1 MPTRKTRALL
11 NVTLLSAAVLLVS
24 LPCTSRVSGP
34 GGGDDTATQTLSQQR
49 DKYQKEVEDELQ
61 QLRHEIDDLQAKAPK
76 KSDALRK
83 DYNQQMAELK
93 HKRDVAEQKYET
105 IEKSSQRAWQD
116 MKPGL
121 DAAVKDLQEAY
132 RRAASEFK

>member
-1 MPTRKTRALL
+1 MRIGKTITLR
-11 NVTLLSAAVLLVS
+11 NVALLSAAVLLVS
-24 LPCTSRVSGP
+24 LPCSSRLSGP
-34 GGGDDTATQTLSQQR
+34 GGSGDTTTQTLSQQR
-49 DKYQKEVEDELQ
+49 GKYQKEVEDELQ

-76 KSDALRK
+76 KSDTLRK
-83 DYNQQMAELK
+83 DYDQQMAELK
-93 HKRDVAEQKYET
+93 RKRDVAEQKYET
-105 IEKSSQRAWQD
+105 IEKSSQKAWQH